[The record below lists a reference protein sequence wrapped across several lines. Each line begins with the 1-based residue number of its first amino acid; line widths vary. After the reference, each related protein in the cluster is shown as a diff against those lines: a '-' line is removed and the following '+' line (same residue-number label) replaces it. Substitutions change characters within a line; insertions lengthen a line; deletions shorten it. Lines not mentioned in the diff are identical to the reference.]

1 MRYFLTVL
9 CLLKIAIGQTNIKA
23 DCNTVFVCIDSISYQ
38 KIFNH
43 PFIKDTLFFCK
54 EASTNTTAEN
64 YTGKYAIGKS
74 ATLEFLA
81 PNNNNKLL
89 LGDHLYDF
97 GIEYKTRKV
106 GDLLRLTNIAATKK
120 ITLDTSTTQ
129 LVDQDTTLAWYQS
142 IFKKKQ
148 NYSLSILEYTAD
160 YLDFLGFSKAEI
172 NQSMTYE
179 IFNQKLSGGRKY
191 PRQFDKISAIDIQIH
206 QDELQDLIAYCSLIG
221 LHKKGNR
228 FLNKDFSIHYT
239 IVQKT
244 TPVKTNSI
252 IIKLIDQQR
261 PQIITISNQ
270 VKIEIKGNNCTI
282 FL

>member
-1 MRYFLTVL
+1 MRYFLTL
-9 CLLKIAIGQTNIKA
+9 LYLLKIVIAQTNIQA

-54 EASTNTTAEN
+54 ESSTTTTTQN

-89 LGDHLYDF
+89 LGDHLHDF

-106 GDLLRLTNIAATKK
+106 GDLLSLSKIAATKK
-120 ITLDTSTTQ
+120 ISLDTSTTQ
-129 LVDQDTTLAWYQS
+129 LVDQDTTLTWYQE
-142 IFKKKQ
+142 IFKKKE
-148 NYSLSILEYTAD
+148 NYNLSILEYSPD
-160 YLDFLGFSKAEI
+160 YLDYIGFSKAEI

-179 IFNQKLSGGRKY
+179 YFNQKLSGGRKY
-191 PRQFDKISAIDIQIH
+191 PRQFNKISAINIQIH
-206 QDELQDLIAYCSLIG
+206 QDGLQDLIAYCSLIG

-228 FLNKDFSIHYT
+228 FLNNDFTIHYT

-244 TPVKTNSI
+244 KPAKTNSI
-252 IIKLIDQQR
+252 MIKLIDKQR
-261 PQIITISNQ
+261 PQNITISNQ
-270 VKIEIKGNNCTI
+270 VKIEVKEYNCTI